1 MRAPLFHAQ
10 ARRRAVCL
18 EIGRIDHDRLVLGA
32 LSGQADHDPGE
43 DPVVTLAPPTVV
55 EGLDGPIFL
64 RRITPPQPIAVDED
78 YAAENAAIIDAGLA
92 MTLGKERL
100 QAFHLGIAQ
109 QVKIAHRSGLLA
121 EPESCQTP
129 EINGSGA

>member
-1 MRAPLFHAQ
+1 MPGTSTPSGWAVPLAS
-10 ARRRAVCL
+10 L
-18 EIGRIDHDRLVLGA
+18 EPVAFSHSPPA
-32 LSGQADHDPGE
+32 L
-43 DPVVTLAPPTVV
+43 PTVV
-55 EGLDGPIFL
+55 EGLGGPVFL
-64 RRITPPQPIAVDED
+64 RRITPPQPIAVEED

-109 QVKIAHRSGLLA
+109 PVKIAHRSGLLA

-129 EINGSGA
+129 EINGSGG